1 MKLLIITAVT
11 GYLNNVKHIL
21 KKAEVKSYSYKE
33 VNGYTNASETAMD
46 SNWFGGNI
54 DENESVL
61 FYAFVPKANVDKVF
75 DAINSF
81 NAKQETLSHIHVAII
96 NIEKSN

>member
-11 GYLNNVKHIL
+11 EYLNDVKHIL

-33 VNGYTNASETAMD
+33 VKGYTDASETAME
-46 SNWFGGNI
+46 SNWFGG
-54 DENESVL
+54 DMEENESVL
-61 FYAFVPKANVDKVF
+61 FYAFVPKVHVETAF
-75 DAINSF
+75 DEINDF
-81 NAKQETLSHIHVAII
+81 NAKQDTLSHIHVAIV